1 MIYKGVEIDSKPTEA
16 MAEEAQRGLDWRE
29 EYGRGG
35 TAVGVARARD
45 IKNRIDLSAETLRRM
60 VSYFAR
66 HEVDKQAEGFSPGE
80 DGYPSAGRIAWALWG
95 GDAGQ
100 SWAETRVNRMDRID
114 ERKYEGK
121 RPYENEHAARLKDPS
136 EYEDFRRE
144 NDAAG
149 PGIDFIYGLID
160 VDGEAMAEL
169 QSIRFQADVYSEE
182 EARIWLEENNYEVI
196 LFEPAIEDRMD
207 RKDLVFRATDM
218 EAQPQD
224 DRRVRMSISSEMP
237 VDRYIGK
244 EILDHSAAA
253 IDMEFLKS
261 GRAPLLLD
269 HDPSQQIGVV
279 ESVEL
284 DEQSRRLR
292 AVVRFGKNGRADEIY
307 EDVKDGIRA
316 NVSIGYF
323 VRKYQTEGKGVTR
336 AMEWSPVE
344 VSIVSLPADTSVGV
358 NRTLERNQK
367 MEQVI
372 EVKPEEILAKRN
384 KEVAQILDL
393 ATRHN
398 QRPLADEAISKGMTI
413 EAFRGMLLDKIGDKP
428 LVDPDIGMS
437 KKEVRQ
443 FSFVRAINALANPQD
458 RGAYEAA
465 AFEREVSEAAV
476 AAYGKQSRGIT
487 VPTDVLRAPFS
498 KRDLNAGSATAGGNT
513 VDTVLLADSFI
524 ELLRNRSAVQA
535 LGATVLNGLS
545 GNISV
550 PKQTAAATAYW
561 VAESGAPLES
571 QQTIGQ
577 VLMTPKTVGAFT
589 DFSRRLMLQSSIDVE
604 SFVRNDLVNVIALEI
619 DRAALYG
626 SGVSNQPLGLNLI
639 PDVESQ
645 SLTSTP
651 TFAEIIAMESK
662 VAGANADIGDMA
674 YLFNAPMRG
683 KLKGAVK
690 FASTDSVT
698 IFESGGTVN
707 GYRAFVSNQVSSD
720 DVFFGVWSQLIL
732 GFWSGLDLTVD
743 PYAGATSGTMR
754 VIALQDTDL
763 MVRHPKSFCR
773 KA

>member
-35 TAVGVARARD
+35 TEVGVARARD
-45 IKNRIDLSAETLRRM
+45 IKNRIDLSADTLRRM

-95 GDAGQ
+95 GDAGK
-100 SWAETRVNRMDRID
+100 SWAETRVNRMDKID
-114 ERKYEGK
+114 ERKYEGQ
-121 RPYENEHAARLKDPS
+121 RPYENEHAARLKDPA

-149 PGIDFIYGLID
+149 PGIDFIYGLVD
-160 VDGEAMAEL
+160 VDGEPMSEL
-169 QSIRFQADVYSEE
+169 QSIRFQADVYSEQ
-182 EARIWLEENNYEVI
+182 EAQIWLEENNYEVI
-196 LFEPAIEDRMD
+196 LFEPAIGERMD
-207 RKDLVFRATDM
+207 RKDLIFRATDM
-218 EAQPQD
+218 EAQPED

-237 VDRYIGK
+237 VDRFVGK
-244 EILDHSAAA
+244 EILDHSASA
-253 IDMEFLKS
+253 IDMEFLRS

-292 AVVRFGKNGRADEIY
+292 AVVRFGKNARAAEIY
-307 EDVKDGIRA
+307 DDVKDGIRA

-358 NRTLERNQK
+358 NRTLERTQK

-372 EVKPEEILAKRN
+372 EVKPDEILAKRN
-384 KEVAQILDL
+384 KEVAQILEL

-398 QRPLADEAISKGMTI
+398 QRPLADEAISKGLSI
-413 EAFRGMLLDKIGDKP
+413 ESFRGMLLDKIGDKP
-428 LVDPDIGMS
+428 LVDPDIGMN

-443 FSFVRAINALANPQD
+443 FSFVRAINALANPGD
-458 RGAYEAA
+458 RSAYEAA

-476 AAYGKQSRGIT
+476 AQYGKQSRGIT
-487 VPTDVLRAPFS
+487 VPTDILRAPFS
-498 KRDLNAGSATAGGNT
+498 KRDLNVGSATAGGNT

-561 VAESGAPLES
+561 VAESGAPQES

-604 SFVRNDLVNVIALEI
+604 AFVRNDLVNVLALEI
-619 DRAALYG
+619 DRAAFYG
-626 SGVSNQPLGLNLI
+626 SGNNNQPLGLNLI
-639 PDVESQ
+639 PDVETETISP
-645 SLTSTP
+645 TP
-651 TFAEIIAMESK
+651 TFTQIIAMESD
-662 VAGANADIGDMA
+662 VASANADIGDMA
-674 YLFNAPMRG
+674 YVFNAAMRG
-683 KLKGAVK
+683 LLKGAVK

-707 GYRAFVSNQVSSD
+707 GYRTVVSNQIQSGD
-720 DVFFGVWSQLIL
+720 IFFGVWSQLIL

-763 MVRHPKSFCR
+763 MIRHPKSFCR